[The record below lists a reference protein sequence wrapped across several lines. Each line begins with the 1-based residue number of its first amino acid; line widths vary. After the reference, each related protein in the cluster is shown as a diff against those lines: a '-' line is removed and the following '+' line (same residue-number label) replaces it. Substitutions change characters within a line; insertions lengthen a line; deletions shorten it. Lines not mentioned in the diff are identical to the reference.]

1 MQPSTLDK
9 TVNLVSRSMA
19 NYPTVSLEILKE
31 LKIQLF
37 NTIQSLLNLLRLFLK
52 TLGILTC
59 PLWILGLALAFF
71 VVVRLIDNQTIQVG
85 TYSSSG

>member
-1 MQPSTLDK
+1 MKPTTLDK
-9 TVNLVSRSMA
+9 TVNLVSRSMT

-37 NTIQSLLNLLRLFLK
+37 NTLQSILNLLRLFLK

-59 PLWILGLALAFF
+59 PLWILVLAFAFF
-71 VVVRLIDNQTIQVG
+71 VIVRLIDNQTIQVS
-85 TYSSSG
+85 T

>member
-1 MQPSTLDK
+1 MKPTTLDK
-9 TVNLVSRSMA
+9 TVNLVSRSMT

-37 NTIQSLLNLLRLFLK
+37 NTLQSVLNLLRLFLK

-59 PLWILGLALAFF
+59 PLWILVLAFAFF
-71 VVVRLIDNQTIQVG
+71 VIVRLIDNQTIQIS
-85 TYSSSG
+85 T

>member
-1 MQPSTLDK
+1 MNPTTLDK
-9 TVNLVSRSMA
+9 TVNLVSRSMT

-37 NTIQSLLNLLRLFLK
+37 NTLQSVLNLLRLFLK

-59 PLWILGLALAFF
+59 PLWILVLAFAFF
-71 VVVRLIDNQTIQVG
+71 VIVRLIDNQTIQVS
-85 TYSSSG
+85 T

>member
-1 MQPSTLDK
+1 MKPTTLDK
-9 TVNLVSRSMA
+9 TVNLVSRSMT

-37 NTIQSLLNLLRLFLK
+37 NTLQSVLNLLRLFLK

-59 PLWILGLALAFF
+59 PLWILVLAFAFF
-71 VVVRLIDNQTIQVG
+71 VIVRLIDNQTIQVS
-85 TYSSSG
+85 T

>member
-1 MQPSTLDK
+1 MKPTTLDK
-9 TVNLVSRSMA
+9 TVNLVSRSMT

-37 NTIQSLLNLLRLFLK
+37 NALQSVLNLLRLFLK

-59 PLWILGLALAFF
+59 PLWILVLAFAFF
-71 VVVRLIDNQTIQVG
+71 VIVRLIDNQTIQVS
-85 TYSSSG
+85 T